1 VSQAATTSRAATR
14 SAGPSASAAE
24 RRRAWILLGLLA
36 LVWGT
41 HWSVVKIGLQDV
53 PPLTYGALRVLLA
66 GITMSVLLGA
76 RGKLHRPAR
85 ADWTI
90 VVSYGLIGVAGTI
103 ALMNLGLQHI
113 PAGRASI
120 LAYTLPLWVVPI
132 MALVR
137 HSWPTR
143 TEVAGLV
150 LGMVGLVLLLQPG
163 TIDWAAAGVLLGA
176 VLLLGNAMCGAVS
189 AVHTRLHT
197 WVGTPLEVQPW
208 QFLVALGPLAGLA
221 VASGGTVA
229 VTPSATLALLYSGVL
244 ATAFGYWASQSVAKT
259 LGPLITG
266 MGSLAV
272 PVVGIAVGAVAL
284 GETVSPIEVAGM
296 LVTGLGVAV
305 VVWRGGAGRP
315 AEPAPVPAAD
325 RRSVG

>member
-1 VSQAATTSRAATR
+1 MGAAVAPVVARPVAPVAT
-14 SAGPSASAAE
+14 PAE

-66 GITMSVLLGA
+66 GITMTVLLGA
-76 RGKLHRPAR
+76 RRKLHRPAR

-90 VVSYGLIGVAGTI
+90 IVSYGLIGVAGTI

-113 PAGRASI
+113 SAGRASI

-137 HSWPTR
+137 RSWPTR
-143 TEVAGLV
+143 TEVAGLT
-150 LGMVGLVLLLQPG
+150 LGMAGLVLLLQPG
-163 TIDWAAAGVLLGA
+163 AIDWAAAGALLGA
-176 VLLLGNAMCGAVS
+176 VLLLGNAACGAIS
-189 AVHTRLHT
+189 LVHTRLHT
-197 WVGTPLEVQPW
+197 WVETPLEVQPW
-208 QFLVALGPLAGLA
+208 QFLVALVPLTVLAIAG
-221 VASGGTVA
+221 GGTVD

-244 ATAFGYWASQSVAKT
+244 ATAFGYWASQSVAKV

-266 MGSLAV
+266 IGSLAV
-272 PVVGIAVGAVAL
+272 PVVGITVGAVWL
-284 GETVSPIEVAGM
+284 GESVSSVELVGM
-296 LVTGLGVAV
+296 LVTGSGVAL
-305 VVWRGGAGRP
+305 VVWRSGASAGRR
-315 AEPAPVPAAD
+315 AATS
-325 RRSVG
+325 R